1 MNEKMGSQHP
11 NIRFSRSVFRL
22 AGLVGLVEIVPL
34 YFTEGVINRAQPPA
48 VTHPEFY
55 YGFIGVV
62 VAWQI
67 AYLIMSDDPARYM
80 PLYPAIVLEK
90 VLYPAAL
97 IILFMNG
104 RVQSVATLVGG
115 AIDLRLL
122 SLFIAS
128 WMKMA
133 KVPADPWEIAAA
145 SRWW

>member
-1 MNEKMGSQHP
+1 
-11 NIRFSRSVFRL
+11 
-22 AGLVGLVEIVPL
+22 
-34 YFTEGVINRAQPPA
+34 
-48 VTHPEFY
+48 
-55 YGFIGVV
+55 V

-115 AIDLRLL
+115 AIDLCLL